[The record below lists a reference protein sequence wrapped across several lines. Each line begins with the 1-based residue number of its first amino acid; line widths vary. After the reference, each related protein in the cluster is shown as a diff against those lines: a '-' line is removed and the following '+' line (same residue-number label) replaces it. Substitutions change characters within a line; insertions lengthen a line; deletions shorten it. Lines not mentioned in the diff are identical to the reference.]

1 MVTKSS
7 KKGKNKSMVVS
18 SCGLKLDGMKFDAV
32 GSTRKEE
39 LKHKLTV
46 FPMANIPV
54 VCPLSSCS
62 AVVWKYNLMAHM
74 ASATRPRKANG
85 ARGGGKGV
93 VQQAGEESGAGG
105 GGEVKGEEEQE
116 AEEGMDSTSI
126 SSLLGSDEDSEGNGG
141 KEVVVEVGD
150 SSSSIDS
157 NDSGEGIRP
166 CKAAHRKR

>member
-74 ASATRPRKANG
+74 C
-85 ARGGGKGV
+85 
-93 VQQAGEESGAGG
+93 
-105 GGEVKGEEEQE
+105 
-116 AEEGMDSTSI
+116 GMHI
-126 SSLLGSDEDSEGNGG
+126 HLYWREINGG
-141 KEVVVEVGD
+141 ATA
-150 SSSSIDS
+150 
-157 NDSGEGIRP
+157 P
-166 CKAAHRKR
+166 HP